1 LSAACVAGASAAPAP
16 AAAPAAGSW
25 DFEGAAAA
33 ADPGVA
39 GTGRRRMEKRVTART
54 KARARAASPMSEA
67 PRTEAPSGRA
77 VLSETARPFTLLA
90 ALEPDDGWSVGNRP
104 PALPPGLSV
113 GLMVEVIPGRL
124 PTGSSVV
131 VVIGN
136 ADGIGDVDGLGDV
149 DVDVDGVTVPEIWTV
164 ADDVGSVGRLAALP
178 VTVSLTDFTDDAVV
192 GTVDSA
198 WSCRWAEFASIP
210 PRLHDAV
217 PSSLPQPKLN
227 FGAALDGVAC
237 SRMVASVKSP
247 PVVQAVTT
255 HWVAAPRLLLESAVD
270 ISTQRLIGGSL
281 WTACAP
287 LLEVAVAEAEGEGVV
302 EAGSPADR
310 DGDVEGER
318 LADED
323 GDGLFVGWGELD
335 GVAFGEGLADGLAL
349 PLVCAAGVVAPP
361 VGDSVGVA
369 FGSDVALVGVGEGLG
384 DGDELGVEDG
394 LVEDAAGD
402 LEGLGEGEEL
412 GVEDGLGVEDAAGD
426 LEALGDGEVVGVA
439 DLLGV
444 LAEIFA
450 EEELGASVCLT
461 SAPPRPNV
469 LPGLTLVLALA
480 EAVGVGVSDVEA
492 GGSLVVAVGVGV
504 DECVA
509 VDVGVAVAV
518 ELGGGSGSLS
528 GSHDSPLLTEAASSA
543 ATA

>member
-1 LSAACVAGASAAPAP
+1 
-16 AAAPAAGSW
+16 
-25 DFEGAAAA
+25 
-33 ADPGVA
+33 
-39 GTGRRRMEKRVTART
+39 
-54 KARARAASPMSEA
+54 MSEA

-77 VLSETARPFTLLA
+77 VVSETGRPFTLLV

-124 PTGSSVV
+124 PTGSGDVV
-131 VVIGN
+131 VSGN
-136 ADGIGDVDGLGDV
+136 ADALGVVDGLG

-178 VTVSLTDFTDDAVV
+178 VTVNVTDFTDDAVV

-227 FGAALDGVAC
+227 FGAALDGVDC
-237 SRMVASVKSP
+237 SRTIASVRSP

-255 HWVAAPRLLLESAVD
+255 HWVAAPRLLLESGVD
-270 ISTQRLIGGSL
+270 ISTQRLTWGL
-281 WTACAP
+281 PWTACAP
-287 LLEVAVAEAEGEGVV
+287 LPEVAVAEAEGEGVV
-302 EAGSPADR
+302 EGGSLADR
-310 DGDVEGER
+310 EGDVEGEPV
-318 LADED
+318 ADED

-335 GVAFGEGLADGLAL
+335 GVAFGEELADGLAL
-349 PLVCAAGVVAPP
+349 ALL
-361 VGDSVGVA
+361 VGVA
-369 FGSDVALVGVGEGLG
+369 FGFAVVLVGVGEGLG
-384 DGDELGVEDG
+384 DGDELRVEEELGVE
-394 LVEDAAGD
+394 AAAAD
-402 LEGLGEGEEL
+402 LEGLGGGDEL
-412 GVEDGLGVEDAAGD
+412 GVEDGLGVEAVAADLEGLGGGDELGLEAAADDLEGLGDGDELGVEDAVDFEAAAGV
-426 LEALGDGEVVGVA
+426 LEGLGDGEVVGVA

-444 LAEIFA
+444 LAEVFF

-461 SAPPRPNV
+461 STTLRPNV
-469 LPGLTLVLALA
+469 LPGLTLVLVLA
-480 EAVGVGVSDVEA
+480 EAVGVGVLDGEA
-492 GGSLVVAVGVGV
+492 DGSLLVAVGVVVGVDDCVAVGVGV
-504 DECVA
+504 AEGD
-509 VDVGVAVAV
+509 

-528 GSHDSPLLTEAASSA
+528 GLHDSSLVTAAASSA